1 MANPDAIVLA
11 SNFWDISR
19 LWQLD
24 PAWMRDTPVFPQD
37 LMASW
42 RANFTTIAQKFKV
55 GCRASPAEAPT
66 QRCHPT
72 CDAGTGKDGC
82 LRLSVANCQTN
93 TSMCSISAQRH
104 NVDASV

>member
-24 PAWMRDTPVFPQD
+24 PQWMRDTPVFPQD

-42 RANFTTIAQKFKV
+42 RSNFTTIAQKFKV
-55 GCRASPAEAPT
+55 RDLSQACATHLRV
-66 QRCHPT
+66 HPPPYP
-72 CDAGTGKDGC
+72 
-82 LRLSVANCQTN
+82 SVYW
-93 TSMCSISAQRH
+93 
-104 NVDASV
+104 

>member
-42 RANFTTIAQKFKV
+42 RANFTTIAQKFKA
-55 GCRASPAEAPT
+55 GSPALHLFSWWFPT
-66 QRCHPT
+66 PQPK
-72 CDAGTGKDGC
+72 GPSKPIGKSRMC
-82 LRLSVANCQTN
+82 A
-93 TSMCSISAQRH
+93 SMYCEFAIILVSGVR
-104 NVDASV
+104 